1 MQDGDRA
8 ADGSTSRACLERV
21 EGGEPVL
28 LARSRTAGR
37 RLIVLGSGMCFRL
50 GDGSAGP
57 RRSGRMFLPLFN
69 RVHDRVAVVLRFG
82 KATNALR
89 ETLTA
94 SSSRFTLTDGLARPD
109 VHTT

>member
-37 RLIVLGSGMCFRL
+37 RRSFWGMCFRL

-57 RRSGRMFLPLFN
+57 RRRRSGRISDVLAV
-69 RVHDRVAVVLRFG
+69 VHDRVAVVLRFG
-82 KATNALR
+82 KEQTRCVKL
-89 ETLTA
+89 
-94 SSSRFTLTDGLARPD
+94 
-109 VHTT
+109 

>member
-37 RLIVLGSGMCFRL
+37 RLISFWGMCFRL

-57 RRSGRMFLPLFN
+57 RRRRSGRMFLPLFN
-69 RVHDRVAVVLRFG
+69 RVAVVLRFLVRN
-82 KATNALR
+82 KRAA
-89 ETLTA
+89 
-94 SSSRFTLTDGLARPD
+94 
-109 VHTT
+109 